1 MSSAGTSPPR
11 PWPGSPPGPLVTGP
25 TVEAADEQAPA
36 VDVTHLAEVARGV
49 LVERRV
55 TRGELSLTFV
65 DEDTIAE
72 LNRRHLGGKGPT
84 DVLAFPLDAGGD
96 GDVDPTGPGGDM
108 PVLLGDVVVCPA
120 AAARNAAARSVPTED
135 ELALLVVHGVL
146 HVLGM
151 DHAEAG
157 EAARMEAAQHRLLER
172 LHPPAGAPRAGD
184 RR

>member
-1 MSSAGTSPPR
+1 
-11 PWPGSPPGPLVTGP
+11 
-25 TVEAADEQAPA
+25 VEAADEQAALA
-36 VDVTHLAEVARGV
+36 VDVVHLAEVARGV

-55 TRGELSLTFV
+55 ARGELSLTFV

-120 AAARNAAARSVPTED
+120 VAARNAAARSVPTDD

-151 DHAEAG
+151 DHADAG
-157 EAARMEAAQHRLLER
+157 DAALMQAEQRRLLER
-172 LHPPAGAPRAGD
+172 LHPPAAALWRLRATEQPPSSTTGSARAED
-184 RR
+184 HR